1 MKTILYATDFS
12 RQAVAALRL
21 AYLMS
26 ENFNCKLI
34 VMHVFSIPITLST
47 VSVSHINK
55 EKRLLSEN
63 HSKLRDYCTRY
74 LGEIRESSNI
84 DFVVEENVS
93 ITDGII
99 GKAIEFDAD
108 LITVGTKGASAIKEF
123 LLGSTTK
130 GLIKKASCTVL
141 SVPEMSR
148 TDSFKTMV
156 YATDFEQADIFA
168 IKKLEIIASIFDAQ
182 IRIVHISSKEEY
194 AGDQQMEWFKGML
207 QQNVRY
213 GKITFD
219 LIFSDQIFEELN
231 GYLDKS
237 EANLLAMLE
246 RKDNSFLQR
255 YLRKDLV
262 QKMVSN
268 IAIPLLSFNTAG
280 L

>member
-1 MKTILYATDFS
+1 
-12 RQAVAALRL
+12 
-21 AYLMS
+21 
-26 ENFNCKLI
+26 
-34 VMHVFSIPITLST
+34 MHVFSIPITLST